1 MARHAGV
8 AAAAASLIA
17 VPVATVL
24 TDTLGLR
31 HPIVQAPMA
40 GGGDTPAL
48 VAAVCEAGALGSIG
62 ATYLTPQQIADTCA
76 AVRLK
81 TARPFGINLFVPDA
95 PLPGD
100 VYPEAAVGR
109 VAPFFEELGLPR
121 PGPPPAPARDFDAQL
136 DAVLDGGAS
145 VFTFTF
151 GMLPAAARD
160 KVKARGLTI
169 GGTATTV
176 DEAVALERA
185 GMDFV
190 VAQGSEAGGHR
201 GTFAGPFDQAAFEAG
216 MIGTLA
222 LVPQI
227 VDAVRVPV
235 VASGGIMDGRG
246 IAAVLAL
253 GAAAAQLGTAFLTCD
268 EAGVPDVYK
277 QAILDA
283 HEDQT
288 RITRA
293 FSGRPARGIVNRFMS
308 EVEAPWWPQQFSI
321 LPFPLQNAL
330 TRPLRTAAAKQ
341 GRAEFLSLWAG
352 QGVRMARRMTAADLV
367 QALAAETDAA
377 VRRLQPR

>member
-1 MARHAGV
+1 M
-8 AAAAASLIA
+8 
-17 VPVATVL
+17 PVTTIL
-24 TDTLGLR
+24 TERLGLQ
-31 HPIVQAPMA
+31 HPIIQAPMA

-48 VAAVCEAGALGSIG
+48 VAAVSEAGGLGSIG
-62 ATYLTPQQIADTCA
+62 ATYLTPQQIVETCA
-76 AVRLK
+76 AVRAK
-81 TARPFGINLFVPDA
+81 TSRPFAINLFVPET
-95 PLPGD
+95 PLPAGI
-100 VYPEAAVGR
+100 ETGAGVGR

-121 PGPPPAPARDFDAQL
+121 PEPPASVTRDFDAQL
-136 DAVLDGGAS
+136 DAAIVGGAAIVS
-145 VFTFTF
+145 FTF
-151 GMLPAAARD
+151 GMLPPAARQ
-160 KVKARGLTI
+160 KVKARGLLTA
-169 GGTATTV
+169 GTATTV
-176 DEAVALERA
+176 DEAIALERA
-185 GMDFV
+185 GIDIV

-201 GTFAGPFDQAAFEAG
+201 GTFAGPYDHAAFEAA
-216 MIGTLA
+216 MIGTIA

-253 GAAAAQLGTAFLTCD
+253 GAAGAQLGTAFLTCE

-293 FSGRPARGIVNRFMS
+293 FSGRPARGIVNRFMQ
-308 EVEAPWWPQQFSI
+308 EVERKNANDPKDPNDSNDPNVI

-352 QGVRMARRMTAADLV
+352 QGVRMARRMNAADLV
-367 QALAAETDAA
+367 ATLAEEADAA
-377 VRRLQPR
+377 IARLHKVQ

>member
-1 MARHAGV
+1 MPI
-8 AAAAASLIA
+8 S
-17 VPVATVL
+17 TVL
-24 TDTLGLR
+24 TQTLRLQ
-31 HPIVQAPMA
+31 HPIIQAPLA
-40 GGGDTPAL
+40 GGSDTPAL

-76 AVRLK
+76 AVQSK
-81 TARPFGINLFVPDA
+81 TNRPFGINLFVPDA
-95 PLPGD
+95 PVPGPVD
-100 VYPEAAVGR
+100 PAAAVAH
-109 VAPFFEELGLPR
+109 VAKYFEELGLPR
-121 PGPPPAPARDFDAQL
+121 PEPPAPPARDFDAQL
-136 DAVLDGGAS
+136 EAALGGGAS
-145 VFTFTF
+145 VFSFTF

-160 KVKARGLTI
+160 KVKARGLML

-176 DEAVALERA
+176 DEAMALERA
-185 GMDFV
+185 GIDFV

-201 GTFAGPFDQAAFEAG
+201 GTFAGPADYGAFEAG

-235 VASGGIMDGRG
+235 VASGGVMDGRG

-253 GAAAAQLGTAFLTCD
+253 GASAAQLGTAFLTCE
-268 EAGVPDVYK
+268 EAGTPDVYK

-293 FSGRPARGIVNRFMS
+293 FSGRPARGIVNRFMR
-308 EVEAPWWPQQFSI
+308 EVEAPWRTQQLAV

-352 QGVRMARRMTAADLV
+352 QGVRMARRMKAAELV
-367 QALAAETDAA
+367 AALAEETDAA
-377 VRRLQPR
+377 IGRLHAR